1 MHLTSGWRR
10 VLGDQLLD
18 GKNLG
23 KKNCE
28 LSEEDIAWVCET
40 FLAFKENEHSKIFDN
55 AAFDYW
61 KVTVERPLRIEGI
74 DPNRAYKPEPMR
86 TLEEIRADILALEK
100 ETDGLLDEIL
110 GRHPINQA
118 APGSGAETIHNRE
131 SRN

>member
-18 GKNLG
+18 EKHLG

-28 LSEEDIAWVCET
+28 LSEEDIAWIYET
-40 FLAFKENEHSKIFDN
+40 FLAFKENEHSKIFGN
-55 AAFDYW
+55 AAFGYW
-61 KVTVERPLRIEGI
+61 KVTVERPLCIEGI

-86 TLEEIRADILALEK
+86 MLEEIRADILALEK

-110 GRHPINQA
+110 GRQPINQA

>member
-1 MHLTSGWRR
+1 MHLASGWRR

-18 GKNLG
+18 EKHLG

-28 LSEEDIAWVCET
+28 LGEEDIAWIYET

-55 AAFDYW
+55 AAFGYW

-86 TLEEIRADILALEK
+86 TLEEIRGNILPMERVTKALL
-100 ETDGLLDEIL
+100 GEIL
-110 GRHPINQA
+110 GEMR
-118 APGSGAETIHNRE
+118 S
-131 SRN
+131 

>member
-1 MHLTSGWRR
+1 MLLTSGCRR

-18 GKNLG
+18 GKHLG

-28 LSEEDIAWVCET
+28 FGEEGIAWICGT
-40 FLAFKENEHSKIFDN
+40 FLAFKENEHSKIFGN
-55 AAFDYW
+55 AAFGYW

-74 DPNRAYKPEPMR
+74 DPNRVYKPEPMR

-110 GRHPINQA
+110 GLQPINQA
-118 APGSGAETIHNRE
+118 APGSGAETICNRE
-131 SRN
+131 SRK